1 MLFYFY
7 TCDHLKILLIFNKL
21 NFSCN
26 KTGELAF
33 FFIKNIFQ
41 CLIVFYIMDVLQL
54 IIRIHVLFKV
64 KILRV
69 LEFTYD
75 ILYAF

>member
-1 MLFYFY
+1 
-7 TCDHLKILLIFNKL
+7 
-21 NFSCN
+21 
-26 KTGELAF
+26 
-33 FFIKNIFQ
+33 
-41 CLIVFYIMDVLQL
+41 MDVLQL

-75 ILYAF
+75 FLYTL